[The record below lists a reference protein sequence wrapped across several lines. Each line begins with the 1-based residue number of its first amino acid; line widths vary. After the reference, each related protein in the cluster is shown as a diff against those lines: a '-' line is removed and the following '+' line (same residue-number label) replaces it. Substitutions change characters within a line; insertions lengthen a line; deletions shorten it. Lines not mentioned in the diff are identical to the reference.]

1 MAKTNETKTEEVVE
15 KEVTA
20 AEKFAMLTEEQQEAL
35 LPSID
40 KVSKEKPK
48 EKKEVDVKAT
58 LKKGGLIIGGILGAL
73 GIGAVSYRAGKKS
86 KSAGNGSTNDAAGVS
101 ASSDES

>member
-48 EKKEVDVKAT
+48 EKKEVDVKKT

-73 GIGAVSYRAGKKS
+73 GIGAVGYHAGKK
-86 KSAGNGSTNDAAGVS
+86 KSACSGSTNDAAGAS
-101 ASSDES
+101 TSSDES

>member
-58 LKKGGLIIGGILGAL
+58 LKKGGLIIGVVLVAL
-73 GIGAVSYRAGKKS
+73 GIGVGCYHAGK
-86 KSAGNGSTNDAAGVS
+86 KSAGNGSTNDAAGS
-101 ASSDES
+101 STSSDES

>member
-1 MAKTNETKTEEVVE
+1 MAKTNETKTEEDVK

-58 LKKGGLIIGGILGAL
+58 LKKGGLIIGGVLGAL
-73 GIGAVSYRAGKKS
+73 GIGVGCYHAGK
-86 KSAGNGSTNDAAGVS
+86 KSAGNGSTNDAAGSS

>member
-48 EKKEVDVKAT
+48 EKKEIDVKKT
-58 LKKGGLIIGGILGAL
+58 LKKGGLIIGGVLGAL
-73 GIGAVSYRAGKKS
+73 GIGVGCYHAGKK
-86 KSAGNGSTNDAAGVS
+86 KSAGNGGTNDS
-101 ASSDES
+101 AVASTSSSDES

>member
-1 MAKTNETKTEEVVE
+1 MAKTNETETKEVVKE
-15 KEVTA
+15 EVTA

-58 LKKGGLIIGGILGAL
+58 LKKGGLIIGGVLGAL
-73 GIGAVSYRAGKKS
+73 GIGVGCYHAGK
-86 KSAGNGSTNDAAGVS
+86 KSAGNGSTNDAAGS
-101 ASSDES
+101 STSSDES